1 MLRNIID
8 EILLSGPRASLR
20 HLERTNPALDPW
32 PQPIT
37 SEYPRHNFMTT
48 HFNGVAIDV
57 LKAIL
62 DDNNSKRTSQSKD

>member
-8 EILLSGPRASLR
+8 EILPSGPKVSLR
-20 HLERTNPALDPW
+20 HLERTDPALDPS

-37 SEYPRHNFMTT
+37 SEYPRHTFMTT

-57 LKAIL
+57 LKAFL
-62 DDNNSKRTSQSKD
+62 GDNDSKRTS